1 MEASTSV
8 EYLAREGVGH
18 TTSAT
23 IQDALAALAGDAV
36 DAVDAVVY
44 DEPMLRYEVRQGF
57 GPALAVLPVTFE
69 RQLYAIALPAGS
81 PLREP
86 LNRAL
91 LARTTSPDW
100 ARLVST
106 YLGEAR

>member
-1 MEASTSV
+1 
-8 EYLAREGVGH
+8 
-18 TTSAT
+18 
-23 IQDALAALAGDAV
+23 
-36 DAVDAVVY
+36 
-44 DEPMLRYEVRQGF
+44 
-57 GPALAVLPVTFE
+57 VLPVTFE